1 MKVKSACPLCHG
13 KGVIFDPD
21 LCAPARVCGCSSGT
35 RGETAVQGIPVR
47 YREVSLESFWE
58 WWKRRFPDGQVLIE
72 LNEANA
78 QLESDVIRETI
89 PTELQ
94 NKIAGILNKC
104 AAKSDGEGGWK
115 SLRPA
120 QEPNGFGALKTWI
133 LKDHKTIDL
142 CWIDGAPGS
151 GRSSLASAALRAW
164 CERLGKAGLFVSVRT
179 LSQEL
184 KDTYY
189 DTRSWQNTDFQSER
203 DRMTPLQTAP
213 CLVLDDFDRMDS
225 DIRVVRAFVQLLDY
239 RWSEHLPTIITAAKW
254 AESLQ
259 TERETYSIM
268 KLEDTSTLNRLSQA
282 RRVELVPTLSR
293 LMKSV

>member
-1 MKVKSACPLCHG
+1 MIL
-13 KGVIFDPD
+13 DPNP
-21 LCAPARVCGCSSGT
+21 CVPARICNCSSGT
-35 RGETAVQGIPVR
+35 RGETAIQGIPTR
-47 YREVSLESFWE
+47 YREVSMETFWE
-58 WWKRRFPDGQVLIE
+58 WWKRRFPDAQVLRE
-72 LNEANA
+72 LDEANA
-78 QLESDVIRETI
+78 QLENEILRETI
-89 PTELQ
+89 PIELQ

-104 AAKSDGEGGWK
+104 TAKNDGEGGWK

-133 LKDHKTIDL
+133 LKDHKSIDL
-142 CWIDGAPGS
+142 CWIDGPPGS
-151 GRSSLASAALRAW
+151 GRSSLASAALKAW
-164 CERLGKAGLFVSVRT
+164 CERFGKAGLFVSVRT

-203 DRMTPLQTAP
+203 DRMAPFLVAP

-239 RWSEHLPTIITAAKW
+239 RWSEHLTTIITAAKW
-254 AESLQ
+254 ADTLQ
-259 TERETYSIM
+259 SDRETYSIM
-268 KLEDTSTLNRLSQA
+268 KLEDASTLNRLSQA

-293 LMKSV
+293 LLRSI